1 MLSVGCCFLIF
12 IPFYILFVLSLI
24 KLLFHSFCLSFYY
37 QSQIQL
43 KRISPIS
50 VEWNCTSFKKPVHN
64 KSNTGSLIKYQT
76 CFHINATFLQKIYDC
91 PVCNFYTEILYS
103 EYFKCERDMR
113 LFFLQKWQ
121 LNVQNILALCVFG
134 YIVHMWPCCKD
145 LYKLTPSVASV

>member
-76 CFHINATFLQKIYDC
+76 CFHINVTFLQKFYDC

-103 EYFKCERDMR
+103 EYVSATCD
-113 LFFLQKWQ
+113 FFLLQKWQ

>member
-1 MLSVGCCFLIF
+1 M
-12 IPFYILFVLSLI
+12 FVLSLI

-64 KSNTGSLIKYQT
+64 KSNTGSLIKNIKRVFISMSLSCKNFMIALSVIFIQKSCIRNISNVSAT
-76 CFHINATFLQKIYDC
+76 CDFFL
-91 PVCNFYTEILYS
+91 
-103 EYFKCERDMR
+103 
-113 LFFLQKWQ
+113 LQKWQ

>member
-76 CFHINATFLQKIYDC
+76 CFHINVTFLQKFYDC

-113 LFFLQKWQ
+113 LFSSAEMATKCTKHISIMCVWLYCTYVVMLQRFIQIDTK
-121 LNVQNILALCVFG
+121 CR
-134 YIVHMWPCCKD
+134 
-145 LYKLTPSVASV
+145 